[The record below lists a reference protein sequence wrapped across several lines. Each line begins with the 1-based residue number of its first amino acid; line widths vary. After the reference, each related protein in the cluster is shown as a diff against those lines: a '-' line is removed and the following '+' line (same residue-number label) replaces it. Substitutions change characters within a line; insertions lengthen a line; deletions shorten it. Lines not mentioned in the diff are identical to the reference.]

1 MHKPNFRA
9 LPALVL
15 LIASASGLHAH
26 TGTGGSFGFAGGLH
40 HPIGGLDHLLA
51 MVAVG
56 LWAAQLGG
64 RSNWAVPASF
74 MGVMLVGGLL
84 GMAGIALPFIEGG
97 ILISVLGLGVL
108 IAASARLPLA
118 ASAALVGVFAIFHGY
133 AHGAEMPAGASGLL
147 YVAGFLL
154 STGFLHLAGI
164 ALGVGMR
171 KLSAPVVVRFAGAA
185 IFAAGIATLFV

>member
-1 MHKPNFRA
+1 
-9 LPALVL
+9 
-15 LIASASGLHAH
+15 
-26 TGTGGSFGFAGGLH
+26 
-40 HPIGGLDHLLA
+40 
-51 MVAVG
+51 
-56 LWAAQLGG
+56 
-64 RSNWAVPASF
+64 
-74 MGVMLVGGLL
+74 
-84 GMAGIALPFIEGG
+84 
-97 ILISVLGLGVL
+97 
-108 IAASARLPLA
+108 
-118 ASAALVGVFAIFHGY
+118 VFAIFHGY